1 MGVVCDGDKACSTS
15 MKARW
20 IVPLLLYAGFLA
32 ALCFS
37 IWSILR
43 ADSFREQTE
52 RIHNQASEVQWRAS
66 ESREKVAQIKGY
78 LELAESAGVS
88 DPRLLR
94 AAKLLNFNLKALARL
109 DYAGSFI
116 TDSNMH
122 GLHKAIKIVE
132 NVLLPAASKAKSY
145 DLALRSIAT
154 VEMSLA
160 GLSSAAVDHSQAL
173 SATAHIAIDAARN
186 RLIFF
191 AALSALLL
199 SVIAIHQYNKTTRE
213 KDQHI
218 KSFSLLFAHMTRTRI
233 AALRLFL
240 GYLDGPIP
248 PPLEMTDAAMRT
260 VVELDSINEGLMI
273 IGHAR
278 HQAKLSPLG
287 RIISDIARGC
297 QNTLAVDADIEAR
310 ETLVPASQFH
320 LLIDELVR
328 NATNAVAG
336 REDQVIT
343 ISAVIHQRFLRRP
356 LLILTVSDNGSG
368 MTQELLAKVRE
379 PFFST
384 KAGKHVG
391 LGLTNCVEL
400 MKTMA
405 GKLEISSKPGAGT
418 SVRITYS
425 VR

>member
-1 MGVVCDGDKACSTS
+1 MKRPIST
-15 MKARW
+15 
-20 IVPLLLYAGFLA
+20 LLPMVLYAGLLLSLGLSVWSLA
-32 ALCFS
+32 
-37 IWSILR
+37 R
-43 ADSFREQTE
+43 TE
-52 RIHNQASEVQWRAS
+52 TYRQRSEVIAS
-66 ESREKVAQIKGY
+66 QALEIRSRVWQAREHVARIAGA
-78 LELAESAGVS
+78 LELARQTGKSVPQLAMS
-88 DPRLLR
+88 TRLLR
-94 AAKLLNFNLKALARL
+94 FNLSLLSRL
-109 DYAGSFI
+109 EYVRFFLGPNNQAELDGLIAGI
-116 TDSNMH
+116 DD
-122 GLHKAIKIVE
+122 
-132 NVLLPAASKAKSY
+132 VLLPAAVSGRNY
-145 DLALRSIAT
+145 QQALQSIISADRYLVRLSSTT
-154 VEMSLA
+154 VNSSQ
-160 GLSSAAVDHSQAL
+160 GLSVAVQ
-173 SATAHIAIDAARN
+173 IANDAARN
-186 RLIFF
+186 RLRLF

-240 GYLDGPIP
+240 GYLNGPLP

-287 RIISDIARGC
+287 RIIGDIARGC
-297 QNTLAVDADIEAR
+297 QNDLAVEADTEAR

-336 REDQVIT
+336 RDDQVIT
-343 ISAVIHQRFLRRP
+343 ISAVIRQRLLRRP

-405 GKLEISSKPGAGT
+405 GKLEISSTPGAGT